1 MKIGKLILVGFLALS
16 CNVYAK
22 NEATSDAETH
32 LLKYVDKIASYQCRF
47 VQSIDDPDGNAVS
60 KMEGELSVLRPGRF
74 LWKTNPPDP
83 VIVIADGKSL
93 WTYDVELEQVTQQEL
108 KSALASSPAAI
119 LIGSAD
125 QIMDDFEVT
134 EKTTGACESSTQDCF
149 VLKPKQTEDM
159 FKQIELVFKG
169 DKLVEVS
176 MEDPLGQHVLTQF
189 THIDVNAALNQ
200 KIFSFVPPSGVDV
213 IKPGS

>member
-1 MKIGKLILVGFLALS
+1 MKICKLILVGLLAIS
-16 CNVYAK
+16 CNAFAK
-22 NEATSDAETH
+22 NETTNNAETH
-32 LLKYVDKIASYQCRF
+32 LLKYINQITSYQCRF
-47 VQSIDDPDGNAVS
+47 VQSIDDPDGNVVS

-83 VIVIADGKSL
+83 IIVIADGKNL

-125 QIMDDFEVT
+125 QIMDDFKVS
-134 EKTTGACESSTQDCF
+134 EKTTGACESTMQDCF
-149 VLKPKQTEDM
+149 ILKPKKNEEM
-159 FKQIELVFKG
+159 FKQIELIFKNNE
-169 DKLVEVS
+169 LVEVS
-176 MEDPLGQHVLTQF
+176 MEDQLGQHVLTQF
-189 THIDVNAALNQ
+189 THIDVNVAINQ
-200 KIFSFVPPSGVDV
+200 KMFDFVPPADVDV